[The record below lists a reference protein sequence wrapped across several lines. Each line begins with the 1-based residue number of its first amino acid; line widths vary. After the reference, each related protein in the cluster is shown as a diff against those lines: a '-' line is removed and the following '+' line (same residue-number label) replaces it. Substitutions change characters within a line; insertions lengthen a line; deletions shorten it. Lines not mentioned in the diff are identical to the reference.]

1 MKVNGQLI
9 VMAVLILVSSLSM
22 AVPNIESWETDK
34 GVKVYFVATDGLPI
48 LDAKLIIDAGSA
60 RDEEKHGVAA
70 LTSALLNQG
79 AGNSNAQQIAERLES
94 VGAQLGA
101 STSRDFTT
109 ISYRS
114 LTSEKELK
122 TSWQLLKDILN
133 KPTFPLIDF
142 ERIKQ
147 RTLLR
152 IKQREESPGT
162 LAQLALYEEIYHGHP
177 YANAIQGDEASVQKI
192 QREDLKQFYQ
202 KHYVANN
209 LRVVLVGGISRQQA
223 EKMVQDLVADLEM
236 GEKMTRV
243 PAVVLP
249 SEGKNIHQEY
259 PSQQTHF
266 MYSLPVL
273 KRNDPD
279 YFPLYV
285 GNHILGGSGF
295 SSRIVKEIREKRGL
309 AYSAYSYFR
318 PMMEKGPFLIGLQ
331 TRNEKVQEASLAV
344 KKTLQEFIQRG
355 PTEEELVAAKK
366 NLIGGFALKLDSNK
380 KLLNNIVGIVVGG
393 VPLDYLNHYM
403 SHIEAVTRQQI
414 VDAFQRRVLVNKMVM
429 VTVGQAVEQE
439 K

>member
-1 MKVNGQLI
+1 
-9 VMAVLILVSSLSM
+9 
-22 AVPNIESWETDK
+22 
-34 GVKVYFVATDGLPI
+34 
-48 LDAKLIIDAGSA
+48 
-60 RDEEKHGVAA
+60 
-70 LTSALLNQG
+70 
-79 AGNSNAQQIAERLES
+79 
-94 VGAQLGA
+94 
-101 STSRDFTT
+101 
-109 ISYRS
+109 
-114 LTSEKELK
+114 
-122 TSWQLLKDILN
+122 
-133 KPTFPLIDF
+133 
-142 ERIKQ
+142 
-147 RTLLR
+147 
-152 IKQREESPGT
+152 
-162 LAQLALYEEIYHGHP
+162 
-177 YANAIQGDEASVQKI
+177 
-192 QREDLKQFYQ
+192 
-202 KHYVANN
+202 VANN

-223 EKMVQDLVADLEM
+223 EKMVQELVADLEM
-236 GEKMTRV
+236 GEKVPRV
-243 PAVVLP
+243 PAIVLP

-259 PSQQTHF
+259 PSQQTHL

-344 KKTLQEFIQRG
+344 KKTLQEFIQHG

-380 KLLNNIVGIVVGG
+380 KLLNNIVDIVVGG
-393 VPLDYLNHYM
+393 VSLDYLNHYM
-403 SHIEAVTRQQI
+403 SNIEAVTRQQI